1 MPVPSAIP
9 PPYLLQ
15 VPLDGTRLNINNR
28 GVLFMNER
36 QEVAGRRHALASISE
51 MVAFFLQ
58 VPLQSGKPLFVARK
72 WI

>member
-1 MPVPSAIP
+1 
-9 PPYLLQ
+9 
-15 VPLDGTRLNINNR
+15 LNINNR